1 MAIQPTPKRER
12 LRYDAVLKDLFQRDH
27 PKLLERLTGG
37 KRAKQTLNVEFA
49 TVAERRADLLLELD
63 DNSLFLLDFQSGN
76 DSKMAYRVGHYTLL
90 GSEKYNRPVR
100 PVVLYLGIR
109 RMNMKAHL
117 DAGGVVVNYSLIDI
131 REIDAETLL
140 SGGPGDWALALLAKG
155 GPERM
160 REILAK
166 ALTLKGAKKARLLA
180 QLTVL
185 AGLRR
190 LDKAIRME
198 LKQMSQYVDIQKN
211 VILKEIWADG
221 KAEGKTEGAIA
232 LLTDQLNQRFGP
244 LPAWASARL
253 RKATPAQTQKW
264 SRMVLTASSL
274 EGVLGKR

>member
-1 MAIQPTPKRER
+1 MALQPTPKRER

-27 PKLLERLTGG
+27 PKLLQQLTGG
-37 KRAKQTLNVEFA
+37 RLVKQTLNVEFA
-49 TVAERRADLLLELD
+49 IVAERRADLLLELD
-63 DNSLFLLDFQSGN
+63 DDSLFLLDFQSGN
-76 DSKMAYRVGHYTLL
+76 DSKMPYRVGHYTLL

-100 PVVLYLGIR
+100 PVVLYMGTR
-109 RMNMKAHL
+109 RMNMRAHL

-131 REIDAETLL
+131 RDIDAGTLL

-166 ALTLKGAKKARLLA
+166 ALTLKGAKRERLLA

-190 LDKAIRME
+190 LDKAVKME

-221 KAEGKTEGAIA
+221 KAEGAIA

-264 SRMVLTASSL
+264 SRMVLTAATL